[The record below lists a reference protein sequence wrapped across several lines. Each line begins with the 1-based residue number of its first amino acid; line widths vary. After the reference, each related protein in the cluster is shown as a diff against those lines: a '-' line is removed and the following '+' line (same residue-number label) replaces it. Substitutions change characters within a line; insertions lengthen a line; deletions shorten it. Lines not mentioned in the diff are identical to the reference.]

1 MAERTI
7 PYDQADCCLTGEDEA
22 TTEEIG
28 RRFAPIENT
37 GGEEK
42 KSAKQKIAANS
53 KEDILKTP
61 QTNAESPANAEAK
74 ETAEET
80 AKEGREAAQD
90 APAFSAEIRKRN
102 KFFFGCYLCIKRLFD
117 IVFSAV
123 ILVAFSWLYLILAL
137 AVKCSDGGK
146 VIYKHARV
154 GKNGKDIYI
163 AKFRSMKRD
172 ADKLDE
178 TLTDEQRKQYEKE
191 FKIDDD
197 PRITKI
203 GRFLRTTSLD
213 ELPQIWDIFIGKL
226 SFVGPRP
233 LMRDELESKYGAAAE
248 KFTSVKPGLMGWWT
262 AHGRSNCTYESGKRQ
277 TLELY
282 YVDHCSIWLDIR
294 TIFIT
299 FFAVLRRD
307 GAK

>member
-1 MAERTI
+1 MAEQSI
-7 PYDQADCCLTGEDEA
+7 PYDRADCCLTGEKEA
-22 TTEEIG
+22 TTEDVG

-42 KSAKQKIAANS
+42 KSAKQKVAATP
-53 KEDILKTP
+53 EDILIKP
-61 QTNAESPANAEAK
+61 QGGAK

-80 AKEGREAAQD
+80 AEKEAKETAKETAEN
-90 APAFSAEIRKRN
+90 APGFSAEIRKRN
-102 KFFFGCYLCIKRLFD
+102 KFFFGCYLFIKRLFD

-123 ILVAFSWLYLILAL
+123 ILVGFSWLYFILAL

-146 VIYKHARV
+146 VIYRHARV

-203 GRFLRTTSLD
+203 GKFLRTTSLD
-213 ELPQIWDIFIGKL
+213 ELPQIWDIFIG
-226 SFVGPRP
+226 
-233 LMRDELESKYGAAAE
+233 
-248 KFTSVKPGLMGWWT
+248 
-262 AHGRSNCTYESGKRQ
+262 
-277 TLELY
+277 
-282 YVDHCSIWLDIR
+282 
-294 TIFIT
+294 
-299 FFAVLRRD
+299 
-307 GAK
+307 

>member
-42 KSAKQKIAANS
+42 KSAKRKIAANS

-61 QTNAESPANAEAK
+61 QTNAETAANAEAK

-80 AKEGREAAQD
+80 AKEGRETAQD
-90 APAFSAEIRKRN
+90 APAFPAEIRKRN

>member
-7 PYDQADCCLTGEDEA
+7 PYDQADCCLTGENEA
-22 TTEEIG
+22 TTEEVG
-28 RRFAPIENT
+28 RRFVPIENA

-42 KSAKQKIAANS
+42 KPAKQKIAANME
-53 KEDILKTP
+53 EDILTKP
-61 QTNAESPANAEAK
+61 QTGAEAAAKAEAAANAEAK
-74 ETAEET
+74 E
-80 AKEGREAAQD
+80 AQD

-102 KFFFGCYLCIKRLFD
+102 KFFFWCYLCIKRLFD

-137 AVKCSDGGK
+137 AVKCGDGGK
-146 VIYKHARV
+146 VFYRHARV

-203 GRFLRTTSLD
+203 GKFLRTTSLD

-277 TLELY
+277 KLELY
-282 YVDHCSIWLDIR
+282 YVDHCSIWLDIK

>member
-1 MAERTI
+1 MAEQSI
-7 PYDQADCCLTGEDEA
+7 PYDRADCCLTGEKEA
-22 TTEEIG
+22 TTEDVG

-42 KSAKQKIAANS
+42 KSAKQKVAANLE
-53 KEDILKTP
+53 EDILIQP
-61 QTNAESPANAEAK
+61 QGGAK

-80 AKEGREAAQD
+80 AEKEEKETAEETAEN
-90 APAFSAEIRKRN
+90 APGFSAEIRKRN
-102 KFFFGCYLCIKRLFD
+102 KFFFGCYLFIKRLFD

-123 ILVAFSWLYLILAL
+123 ILVGFSWLYFILAL

-146 VIYKHARV
+146 VIYRHARV

-203 GRFLRTTSLD
+203 GKFLRTTSLD

-277 TLELY
+277 RLELY
-282 YVDHCSIWLDIR
+282 YVDHCSIWLDIK